1 MAEYNLDDI
10 LMRRGLNP
18 NKVPRKILNA
28 NKILN
33 VNPYYNSYIPGNQPL
48 LTTSGKP
55 LTPLRDATLGKS
67 IPAEIYDLPEG
78 QQAYRYS
85 KPVDVAKELD
95 VLFDN
100 KQPKSINIQQNNLS
114 SNIKP
119 KKPMPNASYK
129 LGGYDKLYNKLV
141 TRSPIFKYAPVA
153 TDLYDVSA
161 GNYKMRHGHP
171 FIGAAQT
178 GLGIAGLGLDAA
190 AALAMAT
197 GLGAPEGAGALI
209 AKEAGKQAIK
219 VGGKRALG
227 WAAKK
232 YGSLAGKRQLASM
245 GLDAPVYIPEV
256 YNFIKELTTNKNQN
270 IEEIKDEE
278 SSAENTQPTQPSQPT
293 QPQQNVYYPS
303 QQTTRAYDN
312 VGQMMQ
318 NMYNSP
324 DYRPPRYEDDDVEIW
339 EE

>member
-10 LMRRGLNP
+10 LVRYGRNP
-18 NKVPRKILNA
+18 NRIQQVTLNRYLPLQTGLQQTAGPANAEILDM
-28 NKILN
+28 L
-33 VNPYYNSYIPGNQPL
+33 VNNSPVKEGIV
-48 LTTSGKP
+48 KP
-55 LTPLRDATLGKS
+55 LPVNSGVVQSKQLNLPIEEVTPK
-67 IPAEIYDLPEG
+67 INNYG
-78 QQAYRYS
+78 QIQ
-85 KPVDVAKELD
+85 PNTTVA
-95 VLFDN
+95 
-100 KQPKSINIQQNNLS
+100 NLS
-114 SNIKP
+114 NGIKP
-119 KKPMPNASYK
+119 KKPISNASYK
-129 LGGYDKLYNKLV
+129 LGRYDKLYNKLV
-141 TRSPIFKYAPVA
+141 ARSPIFKYAPVA

-178 GLGIAGLGLDAA
+178 GLGIVGLGLDAA

-219 VGGKRALG
+219 AGGKRALG

-245 GLDAPVYIPEV
+245 SLDAPVYIPEV
-256 YNFIKELTTNKNQN
+256 YNFIKELT
-270 IEEIKDEE
+270 
-278 SSAENTQPTQPSQPT
+278 SAEPQETEEDKAEENKIENSQPTQLTQPT

-303 QQTTRAYDN
+303 QQTVRAYDN